1 MGPIRGRGL
10 NNEFV
15 GGVRKLT
22 CDGGWAVRAVIPK
35 LSVEWRVEIDAL
47 LWRRFLGVDAR

>member
-10 NNEFV
+10 V

-35 LSVEWRVEIDAL
+35 LSVECRTERVEIDAL